1 LSPLNFNDRSKIGSS
16 SWLLKETRGASLLD
30 KFVLNALKGA
40 YITIR
45 VLIRIVLGKKR
56 RDKFYL
62 DKGINFSDFLYDSVD
77 LLGLDT
83 SLFLV
88 FDVPRYNYKFYSM
101 ITRKA
106 DNFLIHDMYLSM
118 SLHEDDIL
126 QLFSPKEGDTVV
138 DVGAAFGLYTL
149 ISSMKVGSG
158 GMVIAIEA
166 QLDSFKML
174 NRNIKLN
181 NLTNALT
188 LNYAAYSSMTKLK
201 LYSSYSLI
209 EERAG
214 KNTQKFLEVEARTL
228 DYLLSK
234 FTQLTEVNW
243 IKIDVEGAE
252 FEVLKGAHNI
262 LSNSKDIRLLI
273 EIHGQDNYEPI
284 VKYLGQ
290 YNFETEFE
298 KNYIGGDRHVIFR
311 KYPAMDC

>member
-1 LSPLNFNDRSKIGSS
+1 
-16 SWLLKETRGASLLD
+16 
-30 KFVLNALKGA
+30 
-40 YITIR
+40 
-45 VLIRIVLGKKR
+45 
-56 RDKFYL
+56 
-62 DKGINFSDFLYDSVD
+62 
-77 LLGLDT
+77 
-83 SLFLV
+83 
-88 FDVPRYNYKFYSM
+88 
-101 ITRKA
+101 
-106 DNFLIHDMYLSM
+106 M

-298 KNYIGGDRHVIFR
+298 KNY
-311 KYPAMDC
+311 